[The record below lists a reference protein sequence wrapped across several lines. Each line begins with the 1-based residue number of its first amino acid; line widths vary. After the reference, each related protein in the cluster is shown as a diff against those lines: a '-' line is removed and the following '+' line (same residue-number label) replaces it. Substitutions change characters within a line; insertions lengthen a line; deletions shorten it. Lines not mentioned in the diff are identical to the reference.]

1 MTNAH
6 CLLSKYFG
14 IKNQCSHRLYAC
26 CCSSGSNS
34 SEITPEVICGDR
46 ISRAVCH
53 LIDLIGWH
61 ISNGGGE
68 NQNISQSELPVGGN
82 MSYCRLSNLSNSL
95 TTDMERVAGWEIP
108 ATLNMKLLLLRVFFC
123 LNFDIWYSWYM
134 TFSMILGFFLAP
146 KRLRDNLKSQI
157 QSHLN
162 ILNCCLTITCYGLTI
177 RCYGVTS
184 GKCFRPLRWNFGAFA
199 DTHMFDSWWRGHF
212 WERGRMQ
219 RERGQ

>member
-14 IKNQCSHRLYAC
+14 IKKQCSHRLYAC

-34 SEITPEVICGDR
+34 SEITPEVICADR

-61 ISNGGGE
+61 ISNGGRE
-68 NQNISQSELPVGGN
+68 NQNIFQSELPVGGN

-95 TTDMERVAGWEIP
+95 TTDTERVAWGNPCYIEYEI
-108 ATLNMKLLLLRVFFC
+108 ATIEG
-123 LNFDIWYSWYM
+123 IWYSWYM
-134 TFSMILGFFLAP
+134 TFSMIIGFFLAP
-146 KRLRDNLKSQI
+146 RRLQDNLKSQI
-157 QSHLN
+157 QIHLN
-162 ILNCCLTITCYGLTI
+162 ILNYCLTITCYGLTI

-184 GKCFRPLRWNFGAFA
+184 RKCFRPLRWNFGAFA

>member
-1 MTNAH
+1 MHIAMLSPTVYLLQLRIKFLGNYTRSDLCRQNFQGGVSSDWLDRMTHFKRWRRKPKHFSVGA
-6 CLLSKYFG
+6 
-14 IKNQCSHRLYAC
+14 A
-26 CCSSGSNS
+26 SS
-34 SEITPEVICGDR
+34 R
-46 ISRAVCH
+46 RK
-53 LIDLIGWH
+53 
-61 ISNGGGE
+61 
-68 NQNISQSELPVGGN
+68 SELLQIVKSVKQPDDWHGKGG
-82 MSYCRLSNLSNSL
+82 
-95 TTDMERVAGWEIP
+95 GWEIP

-146 KRLRDNLKSQI
+146 KRLRDNSKSQI

-162 ILNCCLTITCYGLTI
+162 ILNYCLTITCYGLI

-199 DTHMFDSWWRGHF
+199 DTHIFDSWWRGHF